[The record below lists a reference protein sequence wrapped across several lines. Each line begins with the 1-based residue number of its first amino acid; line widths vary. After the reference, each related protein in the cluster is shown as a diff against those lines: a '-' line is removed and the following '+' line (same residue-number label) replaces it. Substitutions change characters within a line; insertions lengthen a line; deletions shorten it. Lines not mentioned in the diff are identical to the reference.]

1 MKKSIL
7 LVCMA
12 ACCYAMAQ
20 TNTFSE
26 LVSEMPIAF
35 EPLEFQFFR
44 NVNIVSS
51 SEEDLNKTTESKETT
66 SDSQKTS
73 KTLKVDTTA
82 SASVSHEMTA
92 RTFSARAAAG
102 FAGGGAGG
110 GMLGPIPLGS
120 AFGGLGGAGLVA
132 GGAVA
137 SSKTQIDLKAQL
149 SASASMEKSQL
160 NERELEE
167 IQKIKSTIHGTT
179 TRETKNWTF
188 KVVGRFVN
196 RTTHRYECRDIN
208 NAKIIVECAGRNIP
222 LKYSGMPL
230 EVLDGDTDKRVEFE
244 GEVTNEDH
252 LALLQWMQE
261 MQRLD
266 KQHLV
271 VKIGAD
277 FPLYEVSDEHKADGE
292 KKLAFHSREKN
303 PISVDVRFGDFRD
316 KFPLSVK
323 RFVQQGEMDKR
334 ELTVKEVLVAV
345 SEYVC
350 QKNKGD
356 ILNRD
361 RVFTFGET
369 GLTRVFGMPVGKV
382 SIGENESSSYKML
395 MMRIGRKWLSKVDDT
410 VLSTLLNGDEVSRS
424 VVFDVIGD
432 VDIAANLNEFSEE
445 VKRDYID
452 QITELEAN
460 KKSKRGQGALVYL
473 YWDAGNKKK
482 MVEHLASMGDVGLDL
497 TMTGDDGTPLFW
509 KIILEGDASDA
520 KKIVTSGR
528 GIVDAANRQTN
539 TEGQTILSMVIK
551 KDDLAKYKILTKAG
565 VNKVKDGQTKH
576 IFCAAECGS
585 TNITHWLV
593 KDANKSDREEVNSC
607 DDKKWTPL
615 MYAVCNGYLDLCK
628 FLVDQGADVNSKAG
642 KEDVMCDD
650 KKNNY
655 PLTRNFIKAMR
666 KLKACQTHW
675 FGEPTYDAEK
685 IRGFLEDGVDV
696 DYRWNFK
703 SHDQWHYSDYGWTFL
718 RWAVENND
726 ARLVCEL
733 VKHGSKVSKGLH
745 RNKGMLPLEYAV
757 NKYVRGREGKE
768 DWNVVDELLK
778 ADDACITG
786 FKNVFN
792 GLYVAE
798 RALDN
803 IEDCEKLKKL
813 QVEKAIEEGKRE
825 FLCLA
830 KKDDLN
836 TIKKSLPKGVEL
848 RNNWF
853 AAALKQKECGKHVRE
868 YLLKMTEKP

>member
-1 MKKSIL
+1 M
-7 LVCMA
+7 
-12 ACCYAMAQ
+12 
-20 TNTFSE
+20 
-26 LVSEMPIAF
+26 
-35 EPLEFQFFR
+35 
-44 NVNIVSS
+44 
-51 SEEDLNKTTESKETT
+51 
-66 SDSQKTS
+66 
-73 KTLKVDTTA
+73 
-82 SASVSHEMTA
+82 
-92 RTFSARAAAG
+92 
-102 FAGGGAGG
+102 
-110 GMLGPIPLGS
+110 
-120 AFGGLGGAGLVA
+120 
-132 GGAVA
+132 
-137 SSKTQIDLKAQL
+137 
-149 SASASMEKSQL
+149 
-160 NERELEE
+160 
-167 IQKIKSTIHGTT
+167 
-179 TRETKNWTF
+179 
-188 KVVGRFVN
+188 
-196 RTTHRYECRDIN
+196 
-208 NAKIIVECAGRNIP
+208 
-222 LKYSGMPL
+222 
-230 EVLDGDTDKRVEFE
+230 
-244 GEVTNEDH
+244 
-252 LALLQWMQE
+252 ALLQWMQE
-261 MQRLD
+261 NQRLD
-266 KQHLV
+266 KQNLT

-277 FPLYEVSDEHKADGE
+277 FPLHEVSEDRKSDGE
-292 KKLAFHSREKN
+292 QKLAFHSREKN

-323 RFVQQGEMDKR
+323 RFAQAEGRDKR
-334 ELTVKEVLVAV
+334 ELTVKEVLIAV
-345 SEYVC
+345 SEYVY

-356 ILNRD
+356 ILGCE
-361 RVFTFGET
+361 RVFTFDNT
-369 GLTRVFGMPVGKV
+369 GLTRVFGVPVGKV
-382 SIGENESSSYKML
+382 SIGERESSAYKML
-395 MMRIGRKWLSKVDDT
+395 MMRIGRKWLSKVDDN

-424 VVFDVIGD
+424 IVFDEIGD
-432 VDIAANLNEFSEE
+432 VDIAVNLNEFSEE
-445 VKRDYID
+445 VKKDYID
-452 QITELEAN
+452 QITKLEAKRS
-460 KKSKRGQGALVYL
+460 KKSKRGQGVLVYL
-473 YWDAGNKKK
+473 YWNLGNKEK
-482 MVEHLASMGDVGLDL
+482 MVEHLASMGKVGLDL
-497 TMTGDDGTPLFW
+497 TMNGYDGNPLFW
-509 KIILEGDASDA
+509 QIILEGNVDDAN
-520 KKIVTSGR
+520 KIVTTDR
-528 GIVDAANRQTN
+528 NMVVAANKQIN
-539 TEGQTILSMVIK
+539 ADGKTILSLIIE
-551 KDDLAKYKILTKAG
+551 KDDLEKYKVLTNAG
-565 VNKVKDGQTKH
+565 INTIKDGHTKH
-576 IFCAAECGS
+576 LFYAVECGS
-585 TNITHWLV
+585 TNIVHWLV
-593 KDANKSDREEVNSC
+593 KDANKSNREEVNSC

-628 FLVDQGADVNSKAG
+628 FLVDQGADVNSKVG

-703 SHDQWHYSDYGWTFL
+703 AHDQWHYSDYGWTFL

-768 DWNVVDELLK
+768 DWTVVDELLK